1 MSIDLLIA
9 GLPLASYAY
18 VLWLTGQR
26 GQLLREPVRRD

>member
-18 VLWLTGQR
+18 VLWLTGQQ
-26 GQLLREPVRRD
+26 GQVAHEPIRRD